1 MILHVFTVFN
11 RVDGSAEQLFCARSS
26 TRFVR
31 EFVDGVEARNRQLSE
46 KKYPTINLSEYEI
59 RHVGDFDDE
68 TCQLTALPVPSV
80 IPFSSADSDTD

>member
-1 MILHVFTVFN
+1 MKLHVFTVFN
-11 RVDGSAEQLFCARSS
+11 KVDGSAEQLFCARSS

-31 EFVDGVEARNRQLSE
+31 EFVDGVEARNRQLTE

-68 TCQLTALPVPSV
+68 TCVLTALPAPSV
-80 IPFSSADSDTD
+80 IPFVMSEVD